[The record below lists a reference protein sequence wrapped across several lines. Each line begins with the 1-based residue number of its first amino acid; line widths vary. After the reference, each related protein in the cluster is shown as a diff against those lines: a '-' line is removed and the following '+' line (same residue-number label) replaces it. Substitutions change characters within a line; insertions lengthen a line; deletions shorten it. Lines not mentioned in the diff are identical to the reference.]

1 MKKRHRLAMLGS
13 AALLTLT
20 LAACS
25 NGSNNS
31 SVKTPKLPQTYSAS
45 AKASPKANDGTLKI
59 GEVSDS
65 PFTGISSPTL
75 ASVATDTDVFA
86 PGGQGNLFATDNN
99 YKIVNGGMANLKLD
113 KKANTATITLRKN
126 AKWSN
131 GTPVTAKDIEYAYE
145 LIANPDTKSS
155 QYSEGFENIKGM
167 KDYHEGKSD
176 TISGITYPDG
186 EKGKTAVIHFDHLT
200 PAMQYAGNSFIWGSV
215 EPYEYLKDVKIADLV
230 SSDKIRKDPIFTGAY
245 KLDKVVEGESTS
257 WSPNKYYWGK
267 KAKIK
272 HVDIQVVSTNNVTAA
287 LKAKKYDFLQGGA
300 SAADRPKISKLKDYQ
315 IVGNPAF
322 SYSYFGFNLG
332 HMDPKTGKQVTDKNK
347 KMSNKSLR
355 KAMMYAID
363 RDQVAK
369 KFGNGVSWRANT
381 LLPPVF
387 KDLYNAKTP
396 GFKYNMKKANKLL
409 DDAGYKKKGKW
420 RAQPNGK
427 PLVINFAVA
436 SSTATANA
444 THKYELQ
451 QWRKLG
457 LNVKYTSGKPME
469 FNSYTSAIQ
478 KPDQK
483 NIDVWNGAWSLSS
496 EPTPTQ
502 IYGQNAPYNMGH
514 FVSKEN
520 TKLLNNMN
528 NSKAWN
534 DKYRAKQF
542 KDWQAYMNKEAAYAP
557 DAFSLSWVPVN
568 KRVKGYS
575 VKPADGDNSFSNLQ
589 LTQENPK

>member
-75 ASVATDTDVFA
+75 VSVATDADVFA

-145 LIANPDTKSS
+145 VIANPDTKSS
-155 QYSEGFENIKGM
+155 QYSEDFENIKGM

-272 HVDIQVVSTNNVTAA
+272 HVDIRVVSTSNVTAA

-300 SAADRPKISKLKDYQ
+300 SAADRPEISKLKDYQ
-315 IVGNPAF
+315 IVGKPAF

-363 RDQVAK
+363 LDQVAK

-436 SSTATANA
+436 SSSTTANA

-469 FNSYTSAIQ
+469 FNSFASAIQ

-483 NIDVWNGAWSLSS
+483 NIDVWNSAWSLSS

-534 DKYRAKQF
+534 HKYRAKQF

-557 DAFSLSWVPVN
+557 GAFSLSWEPVN

>member
-86 PGGQGNLFATDNN
+86 PGGQDNLFATDNN

-145 LIANPDTKSS
+145 VIANPDTKSQ
-155 QYSEGFENIKGM
+155 QYSEDFENIKGM

-272 HVDIQVVSTNNVTAA
+272 HVDIRVVSTSNVTAA

-300 SAADRPKISKLKDYQ
+300 SAADRPEISKLKDYQ
-315 IVGNPAF
+315 IVGKPAF

-347 KMSNKSLR
+347 KMSNKNLR

-363 RDQVAK
+363 QDQVAK

-427 PLVINFAVA
+427 PLVINFAV
-436 SSTATANA
+436 SSSSATANA

-469 FNSYTSAIQ
+469 FNSFASAIQ

-483 NIDVWNGAWSLSS
+483 NIDVWNSAWSLSS

-542 KDWQAYMNKEAAYAP
+542 KDWQVYMNKETAYAP
-557 DAFSLSWVPVN
+557 DAFSLSWEPVN

-589 LTQENPK
+589 LTQENTK

>member
-75 ASVATDTDVFA
+75 ASVATDADVFA

-145 LIANPDTKSS
+145 VIANPDTKSQ
-155 QYSEGFENIKGM
+155 QYSEDFENIKGM

-200 PAMQYAGNSFIWGSV
+200 PAMKYAGNSFIWGSV

-230 SSDKIRKDPIFTGAY
+230 SSNKIRKDPIFTGAY

-272 HVDIQVVSTNNVTAA
+272 HVDIQVVSTSNVTAA

-300 SAADRPKISKLKDYQ
+300 SAADHPKISKLKDYQ
-315 IVGNPAF
+315 IVGKPAL

-347 KMSNKSLR
+347 KMSNKNLR

-363 RDQVAK
+363 QDQVAK

-427 PLVINFAVA
+427 PLVINFAV
-436 SSTATANA
+436 SSSSATANA

-469 FNSYTSAIQ
+469 FNSFASALQ

-483 NIDVWNGAWSLSS
+483 NIDVWNSAWSLSS

-534 DKYRAKQF
+534 NKYRAKQF

-557 DAFSLSWVPVN
+557 GAFSLSWEPVN